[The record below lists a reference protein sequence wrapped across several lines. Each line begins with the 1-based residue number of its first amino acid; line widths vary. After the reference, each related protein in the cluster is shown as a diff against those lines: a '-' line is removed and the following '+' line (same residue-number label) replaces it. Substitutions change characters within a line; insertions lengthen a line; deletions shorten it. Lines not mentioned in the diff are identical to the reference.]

1 MKWVKSS
8 YSASQDECVE
18 VATLPNSGCAVR
30 DSKDPYGPVLR
41 FTADEWRAFIRRVKA
56 GESSN

>member
-18 VATLPNSGCAVR
+18 VATLASGGHAVR
-30 DSKDPYGPVLR
+30 DSKDPDGPVLR
-41 FTADEWRAFIRRVKA
+41 FSADEWRAFIRHVKA
-56 GESSN
+56 GD

>member
-18 VATLPNSGCAVR
+18 VATLPSGGHAVR
-30 DSKDPYGPVLR
+30 DSKDPDGPVLR
-41 FTADEWRAFIRRVKA
+41 FTADEWRMFIRRVKA
-56 GESSN
+56 GESGN